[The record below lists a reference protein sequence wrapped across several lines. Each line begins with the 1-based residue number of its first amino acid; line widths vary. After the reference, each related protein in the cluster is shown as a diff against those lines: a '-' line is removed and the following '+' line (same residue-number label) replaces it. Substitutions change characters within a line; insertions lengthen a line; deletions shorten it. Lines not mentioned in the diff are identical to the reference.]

1 MNFIWYILIG
11 IVSGYV
17 AGKIIRGGGFGLL
30 VNLVL
35 GIIGGVLGGWVF
47 SLFGLAATG
56 IIGSLITSVVGAVLF
71 LWIASLFSRP

>member
-11 IVSGYV
+11 IIAGYV
-17 AGKIIRGGGFGLL
+17 AGKITRGGG
-30 VNLVL
+30 L

-47 SLFGLAATG
+47 ALLGLAATG

-71 LWIASLFSRP
+71 LWIASLFSHSRQ

>member
-11 IVSGYV
+11 IVAGYV
-17 AGKIIRGGGFGLL
+17 AGKIIRGGGFGL
-30 VNLVL
+30 LVL